1 MMIRRLF
8 GLCFILFLAFVAHRA
23 SAAEVI
29 NSFASDIELEKGGAM
44 TVTETIT
51 VNAEG
56 DRIRRGIF
64 RDFPLTFVDEEDRRR
79 TVDFDVVSVKR
90 DGNDE
95 PWKTESISGG
105 IRIYAGSE
113 DVMLPPGRHQY
124 AFTYTTNRQIR
135 YVEDHDELYWNVTGN
150 GWIFPIMA
158 ATATVTLPDGVSATD
173 TNFFTGPFGAT
184 DKNARVSGSDTRP
197 IFSTTRSLNANEG
210 LTIAVKFPKGAID
223 PPSAEDRQRWWL
235 SDNRDY
241 FIGFGGLILVFLY
254 YIRAWLKVGRDP
266 SRGVL
271 VPRWDAPDGISPA
284 LVNYIDNRG
293 FSGGGWTALSATALN
308 LAVRGYVV
316 LEDLK
321 QSIIVRRTEKPAAK
335 EKLEA
340 GDTSLLNAV
349 GNKGSLTIDKANG
362 ERVKSV
368 GQSFRSSIEREH
380 RGKYYNS
387 NTAYTAGGIALSAA
401 ALVALFVFGTLE
413 PDTIALMIIPIV
425 VSVFVAIFVA
435 GFARSFRPGGALGG
449 KIVAVIA
456 IAFVVF
462 VGFSIISSLG
472 LALFSTLLEF
482 HETPM
487 LFAVGGIVLLN
498 LLYVFI
504 MGAPTPLGSKMMDGI
519 DGLRQYLTLAEK
531 DRMNMAG
538 APEMSPQH
546 FEKLLPY
553 AVALGVE
560 KPWTRA
566 FESWLAAAAAGA
578 AAAYAPSWYSGNFSS
593 GSFSDRI
600 GGFSS
605 SMASTI
611 ASTIP
616 SPPPSSSS
624 SGFSG
629 GGGSSGGGGGG
640 GGGGGW

>member
-1 MMIRRLF
+1 MIGRLC
-8 GLCFILFLAFVAHRA
+8 GLCFILFMALGAAPA
-23 SAAEVI
+23 SAAEFI
-29 NSFASDIELEKGGAM
+29 SSFVSDITLEKSGAM

-56 DRIRRGIF
+56 NRIRRGIF
-64 RDFPLTFVDEEDRRR
+64 RDFPLTFIDEGGRRR
-79 TVDFDVVSVKR
+79 SVDFDVVSVTR
-90 DGNDE
+90 DGHDE
-95 PWKTESISGG
+95 PRKTESISGG

-124 AFTYTTNRQIR
+124 AFTYRTNRQIR
-135 YVEDHDELYWNVTGN
+135 YFADHDELYWNVTGN

-158 ATATVTLPDGVSATD
+158 AIATVTLPDGVTAID
-173 TNFFTGPFGAT
+173 TNVFTGPLGAT
-184 DKNARVSGSDTRP
+184 EKNAQVSGSNAQP
-197 IFSTTRSLNANEG
+197 VFSTTRPLDANEG

-223 PPSAEDRQRWWL
+223 PPSSADQNVWWL
-235 SDNRDY
+235 KDNRDY
-241 FIGFGGLILVFLY
+241 FIGFGGLIVVFLY
-254 YIRAWLKVGRDP
+254 YTRAWLMVGRDP
-266 SRGVL
+266 ARGVI

-284 LVNYIDNRG
+284 LVNYIDNKG
-293 FSGGGWTALSATALN
+293 FSGQGWTALSAAALN

-321 QSIIVRRTEKPAAK
+321 KSIVIRRTEKPTGK
-335 EKLEA
+335 EKLESGEA
-340 GDTSLLNAV
+340 SLLSEIGGKN
-349 GNKGSLTIDKANG
+349 SLTIDKANG

-368 GQSFRSSIEREH
+368 GRRFRSAIEREH

-387 NTAYTAGGIALSAA
+387 NTGYTTGGVALSAA
-401 ALVALFVFGTLE
+401 LLVALFVFGTLE
-413 PDTIALMIIPIV
+413 PDSIILMIIPIV
-425 VSVFVAIFVA
+425 VSVFVSIFVA
-435 GFARSFRPGGALGG
+435 GLAKSFRPGRSLGG
-449 KIVAVIA
+449 RIAAVIA
-456 IAFVVF
+456 IAVVVF
-462 VGFSIISSLG
+462 IGFSIISSLG
-472 LALFSTLLEF
+472 LALFSTLMEF

-498 LLYVFI
+498 VLYVFI
-504 MGAPTPLGSKMMDGI
+504 MGAPTPLGAKMMDGI
-519 DGLRQYLTLAEK
+519 DGLRQYMTLAEK

-546 FEKLLPY
+546 FETLLPY

-560 KPWTRA
+560 KPWSRT
-566 FESWLAAAAAGA
+566 FETWLAAAAAGT
-578 AAAYAPSWYSGNFSS
+578 AAAYAPSWYSGDFDG

-616 SPPPSSSS
+616 SPPPSRSS
-624 SGFSG
+624 SGFS